1 MATRAP
7 QRVGAALERVAVSA
21 YTVPTDEPESDGTLE
36 WESTTIVVV
45 EVEGGGERG
54 LGYTYGAV
62 ATGKLVEEKLAD
74 VVVGRDLGDV
84 RGAWVA
90 MGRALRNVGRPGLG
104 SMAIAAVD
112 IALWD
117 LHARLLDS
125 PLGTVLGAV
134 RNEVPIYG
142 SGGFTSYSPDRVAEQ
157 LGGWAAAG
165 IPRVK
170 MKVGREPE
178 ADPARIDAA
187 RRAIGDETELFVDAN
202 GAFERQAALEWA
214 ARYAQEWGVTWFEE
228 PVSSADFDGLRLL
241 REQSPPQL
249 EIAAGEYAYVRR
261 DFENLL
267 EARAVDCLQA
277 DVTRCGGFSGLL
289 EAAQLAGEKRLD
301 ISGHCAPAASA
312 PVLCAVER
320 LRHLEWFH
328 DHVRVEALLFD
339 GVPELHGG
347 VMRPDLERPG
357 LGLELKRADAARF
370 AA

>member
-7 QRVGAALERVAVSA
+7 HRVDAALERVAVSA

-36 WESTTIVVV
+36 WDSTTIVLV

-74 VVVGRDLGDV
+74 VVIGRDLGDV
-84 RGAWVA
+84 HGAWVA
-90 MGRALRNVGRPGLG
+90 MGRALRNIGRPGLG

-117 LHARLLDS
+117 LHARLLDR
-125 PLGTVLGAV
+125 PLSTVLGAV
-134 RNEVPIYG
+134 RDEVPIYG
-142 SGGFTSYSPDRVAEQ
+142 SGGFTSYSPDRVGEQ
-157 LGGWAAAG
+157 LGGWVAAG

-187 RRAIGDETELFVDAN
+187 RRAIGNEGELFVDAN

-214 ARYAQEWGVTWFEE
+214 ARYAQEWDVTWFEE
-228 PVSSADFDGLRLL
+228 PVSSADFGGLRLL
-241 REQSPPQL
+241 REQSPPEL

-267 EARAVDCLQA
+267 EAGAVDCLQA

-289 EAAQLAGEKRLD
+289 EAAQLAGDHGLE

-312 PVLCAVER
+312 PVLCAVGR

-339 GVPELHGG
+339 GVPEPAGG
-347 VMRPDLERPG
+347 VIRPDLERPG